1 MSRQALSPPPVFSD
15 AGTQDNAVIVREAQ
29 EWIEVGCCTSK
40 L

>member
-29 EWIEVGCCTSK
+29 EWIEVDCYTSK